1 MGSTAERKADGS
13 WQITETGTRSFKEA
27 VKDPDELAGRGARKS
42 GDDRWEGKVL
52 RIRQVRLGMITDQDG
67 KRHSVTKVQ
76 PVPARTESTTTVK
89 MERGTLALRKTRSDE
104 QIRQFVRDKIV
115 PALQRRPERMANTRM
130 LYKELGL
137 ERESGRTSTKLKPNL
152 AMFEQ
157 LMGGGVS
164 ITTSDIFSK
173 VFPDMFQVRVY
184 SKNARIVK
192 LISAQ
197 LPGRDTDPPE
207 KNEVTDLTPDDLT
220 RELFAKYTA
229 GLKAHIQANNG
240 ELTLNKVGEWLRAQP
255 DYEARLAEAALGK
268 DGQAT
273 KIMQVLGF
281 GLQGT
286 GPGAKVTNPP

>member
-1 MGSTAERKADGS
+1 M
-13 WQITETGTRSFKEA
+13 
-27 VKDPDELAGRGARKS
+27 KDPDELAGRGARKS

-52 RIRQVRLGMITDQDG
+52 RIRQVRLGMIKDQDG
-67 KRHSVTKVQ
+67 KMHSVTKVQ
-76 PVPARTESTTTVK
+76 PVPARTESTLTVK
-89 MERGTLALRKTRSDE
+89 MERGTLALRKTRSDDE
-104 QIRQFVRDKIV
+104 IRAFVRDKIV

-157 LMGGGVS
+157 LMHGGVS
-164 ITTSDIFSK
+164 ITTADIFSK

-184 SKNARIVK
+184 SNNARIVK
-192 LISAQ
+192 LIFAQ

-207 KNEVTDLTPDDLT
+207 KNEVELPPEDLI
-220 RELFAKYTA
+220 RELFAKYTP
-229 GLKAHIQANNG
+229 GLKAHITASGG